1 MLDLQEPLP
10 HKGVVENC
18 NNLLHY
24 GCWNSRY
31 ECPFNPEEE
40 QEKRRFLPNIPYKLL
55 TYPNC
60 DLDWKPCIR
69 WLPSPRY
76 SEAPLP
82 HIKDAKFPESIRL
95 QRSYPRSSLEAG
107 SEWSFYPNFGCS
119 TTYHV
124 GKRCII
130 GGVHKSSQVG
140 SHDHTL
146 PMSTGRRKKV
156 FDPRNG
162 IPEAHPGDKPFR
174 TVEYSPGFHKFGSTM
189 PVVILRESFK
199 VKSDT
204 FIPLQKLPKKPSVPF
219 KVKVNIQSLEEEKR
233 DVEDLNRWKPAQ
245 RSFLFELPGNGQK

>member
-10 HKGVVENC
+10 HKDVVENC
-18 NNLLHY
+18 NNLLHH

-31 ECPFNPEEE
+31 ECPFNPEV
-40 QEKRRFLPNIPYKLL
+40 QEKTSFLPNIPYKLP

-107 SEWSFYPNFGCS
+107 SEWSFYPNFGCP

-146 PMSTGRRKKV
+146 PMSNGRRKKGNLTRLNLILS
-156 FDPRNG
+156 FRFKHCPRNQVFRSKSRSIYKAWKKKRETSKISIDG
-162 IPEAHPGDKPFR
+162 NQPSAPFSLNYLEMDKN
-174 TVEYSPGFHKFGSTM
+174 K
-189 PVVILRESFK
+189 
-199 VKSDT
+199 
-204 FIPLQKLPKKPSVPF
+204 
-219 KVKVNIQSLEEEKR
+219 N
-233 DVEDLNRWKPAQ
+233 
-245 RSFLFELPGNGQK
+245 

>member
-10 HKGVVENC
+10 HKDVAENC
-18 NNLLHY
+18 NLLHHD
-24 GCWNSRY
+24 CCKNRY
-31 ECPFNPEEE
+31 ECPSNREEE
-40 QEKRRFLPNIPYKLL
+40 QEKRSFLPNIPYKLP

-82 HIKDAKFPESIRL
+82 HIKDAKFPEGIRL
-95 QRSYPRSSLEAG
+95 QRSYPKSRLDAG
-107 SEWSFYPNFGCS
+107 SEWSFYPNFGCPI
-119 TTYHV
+119 TYHV

-130 GGVHKSSQVG
+130 DGVHKSSQVG

-189 PVVILRESFK
+189 PVVIF
-199 VKSDT
+199 
-204 FIPLQKLPKKPSVPF
+204 SVPF

-245 RSFLFELPGNGQK
+245 RSFLFELPGNGQR

>member
-1 MLDLQEPLP
+1 MN
-10 HKGVVENC
+10 V
-18 NNLLHY
+18 LLIRKKNKKKDVFFQIFPTNY
-24 GCWNSRY
+24 S
-31 ECPFNPEEE
+31 PI
-40 QEKRRFLPNIPYKLL
+40 Q
-55 TYPNC
+55 TYREYDISYFPIVLHSC

-82 HIKDAKFPESIRL
+82 HIKDAKFPERIRL
-95 QRSYPRSSLEAG
+95 QRSYPMQKAGEPLDHNTPRLNMRSRILDGPCSHTGPVVISPGSSLEAG

-189 PVVILRESFK
+189 PVVILRCVHLHK
-199 VKSDT
+199 AGR
-204 FIPLQKLPKKPSVPF
+204 I
-219 KVKVNIQSLEEEKR
+219 
-233 DVEDLNRWKPAQ
+233 
-245 RSFLFELPGNGQK
+245 LFYFC